1 MTGAVLAGGK
11 SSRMGTNKAL
21 LAVGGKRLIE
31 RIVEAL
37 RDLFAEVLVIGGT
50 PGPFDDLGVR
60 VVPDLIPEKG
70 SLGGIYTA
78 VAAASRPHAFVMACD
93 MPFFNAPLVRHMQA
107 LAAEADIVI
116 PRSAEG
122 LQPLHAIYGKA
133 CLPHME
139 EAIRSGDFKITRF
152 FPRVRVREVGPE
164 VLAALDLEGLA
175 FLNTNTPQEFA
186 EALARWSAQQEG
198 RCAAS

>member
-21 LAVGGKRLIE
+21 LTFGGRRLIE
-31 RIVEAL
+31 RIVAAL
-37 RDLFAEVLVIGGT
+37 RDLFPEVLVIGGT
-50 PGPFDDLGVR
+50 PGPYDDLGVR
-60 VVPDLIPEKG
+60 VIPDLIPEKG

-78 VAAASRPHAFVMACD
+78 TAAASHPHAFVMACD
-93 MPFFNAPLVRHMQA
+93 MPFFNASLIRHMQA
-107 LAAEADIVI
+107 LAGDADLVI

-139 EAIRSGDFKITRF
+139 EAIRSGDLKIARF
-152 FPRVRVREVGPE
+152 FPKVRVREVGPD
-164 VLAALDLEGLA
+164 VLATLDREGLA
-175 FLNTNTPQEFA
+175 FLNANTPEEFA
-186 EALARWSAQQEG
+186 EALARWNAEQHG
-198 RCAAS
+198 RRAAS

>member
-11 SSRMGTNKAL
+11 SSRMGRNKAL
-21 LAVGGKRLIE
+21 LTFGGKRLIE
-31 RIVEAL
+31 RIVSAL
-37 RDLFAEVLVIGGT
+37 RNLFPEVLVIGGT
-50 PGPFDDLGVR
+50 PGPYDDLGVR
-60 VVPDLIPEKG
+60 VVSDLIPEKG

-78 VAAASRPHAFVMACD
+78 VAAARHPHAFVMACD
-93 MPFFNAPLVRHMQA
+93 MPFFNSPLVRHMRA

-116 PRSAEG
+116 PRSPEG

-139 EAIRSGDFKITRF
+139 EAIRSDDLKITRF
-152 FPRVRVREVGPE
+152 FRQVRVREVGPE
-164 VLAALDLEGLA
+164 ALAALDVEGLA
-175 FLNTNTPQEFA
+175 FLNANTPEEFA

>member
-1 MTGAVLAGGK
+1 MTGVVLAGGK

-21 LAVGGKRLIE
+21 LSFGGQRLIE
-31 RIVEAL
+31 RIISAL
-37 RDLFAEVLVIGGT
+37 RLLFPEVLIIGGT
-50 PGPFDDLGVR
+50 PGPYDDLGVR
-60 VVPDLIPEKG
+60 VVPDRIPEKG

-78 VAAASRPHAFVMACD
+78 VAAASSPHAFVMACD
-93 MPFFNAPLVRHMQA
+93 MPFFNSPLVRHMQD

-116 PRSAEG
+116 PRSPDG

-139 EAIRSGDFKITRF
+139 ETIRSGDFRIIRF
-152 FPRVRVREVGPE
+152 FPKVRVREVGPE

-175 FLNTNTPQEFA
+175 FLNTNTPGEFA
-186 EALARWSAQQEG
+186 EAVARWSAQQEG